1 MSRARSLQAG
11 LALLITV
18 VAIGT
23 VGFMLIEGMTAFD
36 GFYLTV
42 ITISTL
48 GFGPGVFLGTGG
60 RAFAI
65 VLLVLGLGGVLYTAV
80 VGLELAVDRLLGGE
94 RQLKRMHATI
104 KSLEGHTILCGFG
117 QVGATAWQRLHVE
130 AVDVVV
136 IDSNPDLIQSA
147 LDQGAIAIVGDATHD
162 GVLEQAGL
170 DRAASLI
177 AAVRSDSDNLV
188 ITLSAKARR
197 PEILVVA
204 RAIDAE
210 AGRKLFL
217 AGADRVVAPQQVGAE
232 RLAALVLN
240 TELAEF
246 IDLVVAGRSIEF
258 RVGEF
263 RISES
268 SPIIGQS
275 LRDLDLRAKGGAMVI
290 AAGRQRDQ
298 LVVNPNPGTVFRA
311 GQVVVAVGS
320 QEQLDALRTL
330 TTVRKTAS

>member
-11 LALLITV
+11 LAILLTV

-23 VGFMLIEGMTAFD
+23 VGFMLIEGMSAFD
-36 GFYLTV
+36 GLYLTV

-65 VLLVLGLGGVLYTAV
+65 ILLVLGLGGVLYTAV
-80 VGLELAVDRLLGGE
+80 VGLELAVDRLLGDD
-94 RQLKRMHATI
+94 RRKKRMQKTI
-104 KSLEGHTILCGFG
+104 DSLEGHTILCGYG
-117 QVGATAWQRLHVE
+117 QVGATAWRRLHGE
-130 AVDVVV
+130 GVDVVV
-136 IDSNPDLIQSA
+136 VDSNPELIASA
-147 LDQGAIAIVGDATHD
+147 LEHGALAIVGDATHD

-170 DRAASLI
+170 ERAGALV

-197 PEILVVA
+197 SNILVVA

-210 AGRKLFL
+210 AERKLFM

-240 TELAEF
+240 TDTAEF
-246 IDLVVAGRSIEF
+246 IDLMIAGRFVEF
-258 RVGEF
+258 RVAEF
-263 RISES
+263 RISAT
-268 SPIIGQS
+268 SPFVGQS
-275 LRDLDLRAKGGAMVI
+275 LRDLNLRAKGGAMVI
-290 AAGRQRDQ
+290 AIGKEKNQ
-298 LVVNPNPGTVFRA
+298 LDVNPDPSTIFHT

-320 QEQLDALRTL
+320 QEQLDALKHL
-330 TTVRKTAS
+330 ATTAQAHS

>member
-18 VAIGT
+18 LAIGT
-23 VGFMLIEGMTAFD
+23 IGFMLIEGMSAFD
-36 GFYLTV
+36 GLYLTV

-60 RAFAI
+60 RAFAM

-94 RQLKRMHATI
+94 RQQKRMQKTI
-104 KSLEGHTILCGFG
+104 DALQGHTIVCGYG
-117 QVGATAWQRLHVE
+117 QVGATTWKRLHAE
-130 AVDVVV
+130 GVDVVV
-136 IDSNPDLIQSA
+136 VDSNPRLIASA
-147 LDQGAIAIVGDATHD
+147 LEDGALAIVGDATHD
-162 GVLEQAGL
+162 GVLDQAGL
-170 DRAASLI
+170 GRAKALV

-197 PEILVVA
+197 ANILVVA

-210 AGRKLFL
+210 AERKLFM

-240 TELAEF
+240 TDLAEF
-246 IDLVVAGRSIEF
+246 IDLMIAGKVVEF
-258 RVGEF
+258 RVAEF
-263 RISES
+263 RISET
-268 SPIIGQS
+268 SPFVGRS
-275 LRDLDLRAKGGAMVI
+275 LRDLDLRAEGGAMVI
-290 AAGRQRDQ
+290 AIGKGRRQ
-298 LVVNPNPGTVFRA
+298 LHVNPDPETVFKPR
-311 GQVVVAVGS
+311 QVIVAIGS
-320 QEQLDALRTL
+320 QVQLDALKQMATGTETR
-330 TTVRKTAS
+330 A